1 MKPRLLYIR
10 MLRSRPA
17 QVVCS
22 LWQQIDCNDLFT
34 HVAALTYT
42 TVLSVVPLLAL
53 LLAVGRGFGL
63 DRYLEAQLRDHVSL
77 PDHIVTQLMDFAN
90 SYISRTQDDIVVGV
104 SFLVLAFTLISLV
117 NNIERRF
124 NAMWGINTSRSIFSF
139 SLSYLGLI
147 VFLIFAIFFLSGV
160 WVVLLKLLNYLPHF
174 SLIDNS
180 APVIFWIVKALVVSG
195 VFALMFK
202 YIPLVPV
209 RWRSIYFP
217 ALLTG
222 TLFCAVQDLYVN
234 SQLFISSYNAVYG
247 SFAILPLLMMWL
259 YVTWSIC
266 LGGVALCHTLE
277 QQAQPFA
284 DEKDVLLNRQMSDVV
299 ALRLM
304 GLLARRFLEG
314 QSSWPVH
321 RLARELRLPVRTTF
335 DALDAC
341 ALRAISIECPRQKK
355 TPATPTATARCI
367 RSMSMC
373 TASRSVRFCSDST
386 SSAPDFRP
394 LSLGAR
400 PKAAKL
406 GALCSP
412 SAEIGDI
419 CSPKISQ
426 FPKFDRQTNAAT
438 HKGSRRFCFSVVDKH
453 LSVRRQRTE
462 ISLRATPFA
471 LVSAE
476 DPPQSALRCGLSPR
490 R

>member
-1 MKPRLLYIR
+1 MIENASFSTKYFPPMKPRLLYIR

-22 LWQQIDCNDLFT
+22 LWQQIDRNDLFT

-160 WVVLLKLLNYLPHF
+160 WVVALKLLNYLPHV

-304 GLLARRFLEG
+304 GLLARRFLAG
-314 QSSWPVH
+314 QPSWPVH

-335 DALDAC
+335 DALERLRLAGYLYRVPAAEENSGDAYRH
-341 ALRAISIECPRQKK
+341 RAVYKVDVDVHRLTVGAVLQ
-355 TPATPTATARCI
+355 
-367 RSMSMC
+367 
-373 TASRSVRFCSDST
+373 RFDV
-386 SSAPDFRP
+386 
-394 LSLGAR
+394 LG
-400 PKAAKL
+400 
-406 GALCSP
+406 
-412 SAEIGDI
+412 
-419 CSPKISQ
+419 
-426 FPKFDRQTNAAT
+426 T
-438 HKGSRRFCFSVVDKH
+438 
-453 LSVRRQRTE
+453 
-462 ISLRATPFA
+462 
-471 LVSAE
+471 
-476 DPPQSALRCGLSPR
+476 GLSAAQFGRTPESREAWSTVLTLR
-490 R
+490 RDWGHLFTEDIPISEI

>member
-1 MKPRLLYIR
+1 MIENASLSTKYIPSMKPRLLYIR

-22 LWQQIDCNDLFT
+22 LWQQIDRNDLFT

-160 WVVLLKLLNYLPHF
+160 WVVVLKLLNYLPHV

-304 GLLARRFLEG
+304 GLLARRFLGG
-314 QSSWPVH
+314 QPSWPVH

-335 DALDAC
+335 DALERLRSAGYLYRVPAAEENSGDANC
-341 ALRAISIECPRQKK
+341 HRAVYKVDVDVHLLTVGAVLQ
-355 TPATPTATARCI
+355 
-367 RSMSMC
+367 
-373 TASRSVRFCSDST
+373 RFDV
-386 SSAPDFRP
+386 
-394 LSLGAR
+394 LG
-400 PKAAKL
+400 
-406 GALCSP
+406 
-412 SAEIGDI
+412 
-419 CSPKISQ
+419 
-426 FPKFDRQTNAAT
+426 T
-438 HKGSRRFCFSVVDKH
+438 
-453 LSVRRQRTE
+453 
-462 ISLRATPFA
+462 
-471 LVSAE
+471 
-476 DPPQSALRCGLSPR
+476 GLSAAQFGRTPESRETWSAVLTLR
-490 R
+490 RDWGHLFTEDIPISEI

>member
-1 MKPRLLYIR
+1 MKPRLLYLR
-10 MLRSRPA
+10 LMRSRPA
-17 QVVCS
+17 QVVYS
-22 LWQQIDCNDLFT
+22 LWQQIDRNDLFT

-63 DRYLEAQLRDHVSL
+63 DRYLDAQLRDHVSL

-104 SFLVLAFTLISLV
+104 SFLVLAFTLVSLV

-160 WVVLLKLLNYLPHF
+160 WVVVLKLLNYLPHV

-180 APVIFWIVKALVVSG
+180 APVISWIIKALVVSG
-195 VFALMFK
+195 VFSLMFK

-209 RWRSIYFP
+209 RWSSIYFP

-266 LGGVALCHTLE
+266 LTGVALCHTLE

-284 DEKDVLLNRQMSDVV
+284 DEKDVSLNRQMSDVV

-304 GLLARRFLEG
+304 GLLARRFLSG
-314 QSSWPVH
+314 DASWPVH
-321 RLARELRLPVRTTF
+321 RLARELRLPVHIAYEALERLRRAGYLYRLPAEGETYGDAYRHRAVYKVDIDVNQLTVGAVLQRF
-335 DALDAC
+335 DVLGTG
-341 ALRAISIECPRQKK
+341 L
-355 TPATPTATARCI
+355 
-367 RSMSMC
+367 
-373 TASRSVRFCSDST
+373 
-386 SSAPDFRP
+386 SA
-394 LSLGAR
+394 
-400 PKAAKL
+400 
-406 GALCSP
+406 
-412 SAEIGDI
+412 
-419 CSPKISQ
+419 SQ
-426 FPKFDRQTNAAT
+426 FGRTAETRAAW
-438 HKGSRRFCFSVVDKH
+438 SAVLNLRRDWGH
-453 LSVRRQRTE
+453 LFTDDLPIAQ
-462 ISLRATPFA
+462 I
-471 LVSAE
+471 
-476 DPPQSALRCGLSPR
+476 
-490 R
+490 